1 MINEHFTQSLLNI
14 IKNPGLLP
22 SIVILL
28 ASAICIVLAFRKLNL
43 SPVLGYLATGAVIG
57 DYGLKIVTFEQTT
70 FIAEYGIVFL
80 LFAIGLEL
88 SFERL
93 KAMRKYVFGLGSLQM
108 LITSAVISWILLLY
122 THMSPVVAIVIGIG
136 MSLSS
141 TAIVLQVIKDS
152 HKQSSQLG
160 RISLAILLQQ
170 DFTVVP
176 LLVVIPILAQGGNS
190 NADLLGAVGI
200 SMLKALIALC
210 VIFAV
215 GRLFLRPIFKIISSN
230 VETSNSELHVA
241 STLLIVLAAAWS
253 TEHFG
258 LSLALGAF
266 MAGILVAETE
276 FRSKAEESIEPFKGL
291 LLGLFF
297 MSVGMTI
304 DVSYIKQQMLKILL
318 LSVAFIVIK
327 SMIIAA
333 LCIIFKLRKSISIQT
348 GLLLSQGGEF
358 AFILYTLATKNHL
371 INPELEKMLLV
382 IVTCTMALT
391 PLLAVLGNRLSQYL
405 GTGEHTTIDAIKSGV
420 ADLSN
425 HVIILGLNQSSKMA
439 ANILSFEDIKH
450 VIIDDNEQHV
460 KNAQQKGIP
469 AFHGDISDVAVLKAA
484 GIDLASAILISTN
497 NYTLLQKILNFISS
511 NYPNL
516 LTSVYSHNLNTASK
530 LRTDG
535 GAIHIVPASQEAGLQ
550 LASTVLKSRGISDQ
564 AISKLKNIY
573 RNADYKIVNK
583 QQL

>member
-1 MINEHFTQSLLNI
+1 MIAENFVQTLLNLVR
-14 IKNPGLLP
+14 NPGLLP

-28 ASAICIVLAFRKLNL
+28 GSAICIVVAFRKLSL
-43 SPVLGYLATGAVIG
+43 SPVLGYLATGAIIG
-57 DYGLKIVTFEQTT
+57 DHGLKIVTFEQTSA
-70 FIAEYGIVFL
+70 IAEYGIIFL

-108 LITSAVISWILLLY
+108 LITSAAISSILLFY
-122 THMSPVVAIVIGIG
+122 TQMSPVVSIVIGIG

-141 TAIVLQVIKDS
+141 TAIVLQVIKDMN
-152 HKQSSQLG
+152 KQSSQLG
-160 RISLAILLQQ
+160 RISLAVLLQQ
-170 DFTVVP
+170 DFTVIP
-176 LLVVIPILAQGGNS
+176 LLVVVPILAQGGSS
-190 NADLLGAVGI
+190 NAVLLGAVGI
-200 SMLKALIALC
+200 SMLKAIVALC
-210 VIFAV
+210 LIFAA
-215 GRLFLRPIFKIISSN
+215 GRLFLRPIFRVISSN
-230 VETSNSELHVA
+230 VETASSELHVA
-241 STLLIVLAAAWS
+241 ATLLIVLAAAWS

-304 DVSYIKQQMLKILL
+304 DVKYIKEQIVHILFF
-318 LSVAFIVIK
+318 SVALILIK
-327 SMIIAA
+327 SLIITA
-333 LCIIFKLRKSISIQT
+333 LCILFKLRKSVSIQT

-358 AFILYTLATKNHL
+358 AFILYTLATKSHL

-391 PLLAVLGNRLSQYL
+391 PLLAVIGSRLSGYF
-405 GTGEHTTIDAIKSGV
+405 GSGEYIAIDIIKSGV

-439 ANILSFEDIKH
+439 ANILSLEDIKY

-460 KNAQQKGIP
+460 KNAQQKGVP
-469 AFHGDISDVAVLKAA
+469 AFHGDISSEAVLNAA
-484 GIDLASAILISTN
+484 GINLASAILISTN
-497 NYTLLQKILNFISS
+497 NYTLLQKILNFISN

-516 LTSVYSHNLNTASK
+516 PASVYTHNLSTASK
-530 LRTDG
+530 LSIDSTVQL
-535 GAIHIVPASQEAGLQ
+535 VPASQEAGLQ
-550 LASTVLKSRGISDQ
+550 MASIVLKSRGISDQ
-564 AISKLKNIY
+564 AISKLKNMY
-573 RNADYKIVNK
+573 RNADYKVVNK
-583 QQL
+583 KQL

>member
-1 MINEHFTQSLLNI
+1 MIIEHFAQNLLNL

-28 ASAICIVLAFRKLNL
+28 GSAICIVVAFRKLNL

-57 DYGLKIVTFEQTT
+57 DHGLKIVTFEQTY
-70 FIAEYGIVFL
+70 FIADYGIVFL

-93 KAMRKYVFGLGSLQM
+93 KAMRKYVFGLGSLQI
-108 LITSAVISWILLLY
+108 LITSASISFLLLAY
-122 THMSPVVAIVIGIG
+122 TQMSTVVSIVIGIG

-141 TAIVLQVIKDS
+141 TAIVLQVIKDTN
-152 HKQSSQLG
+152 KQSSQLG
-160 RISLAILLQQ
+160 RISLAVLLQQ

-176 LLVVIPILAQGGNS
+176 LLVVVPILAGAHSNS
-190 NADLLGAVGI
+190 ALLGAVGI

-210 VIFAV
+210 VIFAL

-241 STLLIVLAAAWS
+241 ATLLIVLAAAWS

-304 DVSYIKQQMLKILL
+304 DVNYIKEQIVSILFF
-318 LSVAFIVIK
+318 SVALILIK
-327 SMIIAA
+327 STIIAA
-333 LCIIFKLRKSISIQT
+333 LCMLFKLRKSISIQT

-391 PLLAVLGNRLSQYL
+391 PLLAVIGSRLSHYF
-405 GTGEHTTIDAIKSGV
+405 GSGEYGAVDIIKSGV
-420 ADLSN
+420 ADLSD

-439 ANILSFEDIKH
+439 ASILSFEDIKY

-460 KNAQQKGIP
+460 KSAQQRGVP
-469 AFHGDISDVAVLKAA
+469 AFHGDMSDPAVLNAA
-484 GIDLASAILISTN
+484 GINLASAMLISITN
-497 NYTLLQKILNFISS
+497 HTLLQKILNFVS
-511 NYPNL
+511 NSYPNL
-516 LTSVYSHNLNTASK
+516 FVSVYAHNLSIASK
-530 LRTDG
+530 LSTDS
-535 GAIHIVPASQEAGLQ
+535 AVQVVPASQEAGLQ
-550 LASTVLKSRGISDQ
+550 MASTILKNRGISDQ
-564 AISKLKNIY
+564 AISKLKNMY
-573 RNADYKIVNK
+573 RNADYKILNSK
-583 QQL
+583 QL

>member
-1 MINEHFTQSLLNI
+1 MTIENLVQSLLNI
-14 IKNPGLLP
+14 ARNPGLLP

-28 ASAICIVLAFRKLNL
+28 GSAICIVVAFQKLRL
-43 SPVLGYLATGAVIG
+43 SPVLGYLAAGAVIG
-57 DYGLKIVTFEQTT
+57 DYGLKIVTFEQTS
-70 FIAEYGIVFL
+70 FLGDYGIVFL

-93 KAMRKYVFGLGSLQM
+93 KAMRKYVFGLGTLQII
-108 LITSAVISWILLLY
+108 LTSGVISSILIW
-122 THMSPVVAIVIGIG
+122 TGMSTVVAIVIGIG

-141 TAIVLQVIKDS
+141 TAIVLQVIKDMK
-152 HKQSSQLG
+152 KQSTQLG

-176 LLVVIPILAQGGNS
+176 LLVVIPILAQGENS
-190 NADLLGAVGI
+190 NSVLLEAVGM
-200 SMLKALIALC
+200 SMLKAAIALC
-210 VIFAV
+210 VIFAM

-230 VETSNSELHVA
+230 VETSNNELHVA
-241 STLLIVLAAAWS
+241 ATLLIVLAAAWS

-304 DVSYIKQQMLKILL
+304 DVGYIKQQIVKILIFSIAL
-318 LSVAFIVIK
+318 ILIK
-327 SMIIAA
+327 SLIIAL
-333 LCIIFKLRKSISIQT
+333 LCMLFKLRKGVSIQT

-358 AFILYTLATKNHL
+358 AFILCTLATKNNL
-371 INPELEKMLLV
+371 ISPELEKMLLV

-391 PLLAVLGNRLSQYL
+391 PLLSLLGNRLSYYFSS
-405 GTGEHTTIDAIKSGV
+405 GEYTAIDIIKSGV

-425 HVIILGLNQSSKMA
+425 HVIILGLNQASKMA
-439 ANILSFEDIKH
+439 SKILSSEDIKY

-460 KNAQQKGIP
+460 KTAQNKGAP
-469 AFHGDISDVAVLKAA
+469 AFHGDISDVAVLNAA
-484 GIDLASAILISTN
+484 GIELASAVLISTYN
-497 NYTLLQKILNFISS
+497 HSLLQKILNFISDS
-511 NYPNL
+511 HPNL
-516 LTSVYSHNLNTASK
+516 LTSVYTHNLSSANK
-530 LRTDG
+530 LGTNLG
-535 GAIHIVPASQEAGLQ
+535 SIQIIPAAQEAGLQ
-550 LASTVLKSRGISDQ
+550 MASTVLKSRGISDQ

-573 RNADYKIVNK
+573 REAHYSLTNK
-583 QQL
+583 